1 MNGVTRTHVE
11 VHQLRG
17 GRYLGVAKLYHM
29 KMGEQPRLLREA
41 GVIRN
46 TEAAARA
53 VARLDLFL
61 ASLPRVYVPND

>member
-1 MNGVTRTHVE
+1 MTRTHVE

-17 GRYLGVAKLYHM
+17 GRYLGVAKLYHL

>member
-1 MNGVTRTHVE
+1 MITNVIVTP
-11 VHQLRG
+11 LG
-17 GRYLGVAKLYHM
+17 NGRYFAVAQQLNPKLDNR
-29 KMGEQPRLLREA
+29 QVVREA